1 MTVCAGVRGGEEL
14 NATEVL
20 ARERG
25 TGVSG
30 VSGTGVDVLV
40 QGRNQLQIY
49 GGALLSL
56 IGGKF
61 FSYHVAL
68 APGKLNIA
76 LPLCS
81 VKSYLLPSAPSKWMY
96 STVKS
101 STLESSRR
109 PPPYTMPILALHQ
122 TPRRVHTLC
131 S

>member
-56 IGGKF
+56 
-61 FSYHVAL
+61 
-68 APGKLNIA
+68 
-76 LPLCS
+76 
-81 VKSYLLPSAPSKWMY
+81 WW
-96 STVKS
+96 
-101 STLESSRR
+101 
-109 PPPYTMPILALHQ
+109 
-122 TPRRVHTLC
+122 
-131 S
+131 